1 MLSADQLLDALLERA
16 RGATASETVSV
27 TDALGRVLAAP
38 QTSAITV
45 PPLDNSAMDGYA
57 VRAADVVVAG
67 VRLPVSQRI
76 LAGAVGSP
84 LVPGTAARIFTGAPV
99 PPGADAVVMQEY
111 CAPLRNPDE
120 TASHSTK
127 PASGQVAGYLP
138 QAGEGANAMSKPI
151 NEGESVVI
159 NKLPQPGENI
169 RRAGEDI
176 RAGAE
181 ILAAGTRLGAA
192 EMGLAASVGLA
203 ELPVFKKLKV
213 ACFFTGDELV
223 TPGTPLQ
230 PGQIYNS
237 NRYTLTGLVNGLG
250 CELIDLGIVPDTLEA
265 TEAALAHAASLAD
278 VVITSGGVS
287 VGEADYVKAA
297 VEKLGRVE
305 MWKVAMKPGKPLV
318 YGRVNDADFIG
329 LPGNPVSAFVTFCL
343 FVRPFLLKRMGVAD
357 VLYRAFA
364 VQADFTW
371 HKPGVRREFLRT
383 RLQPNGKLAL
393 FPNQSSGVLTSCAW
407 SDGLVDLAVG
417 QTIQPGDWVRFLPF
431 SELLK

>member
-1 MLSADQLLDALLERA
+1 MLSADQLLENLLQRA
-16 RGATASETVSV
+16 RGVTETEAVAVTA
-27 TDALGRVLAAP
+27 ALGRVLAKP

-57 VRAADVVVAG
+57 VRVADVTAPG
-67 VRLPVSQRI
+67 VRLPVTQRI
-76 LAGAVGSP
+76 LAGAVGEP
-84 LVPGTAARIFTGAPV
+84 LMRGTAARIFTGAPV
-99 PPGADAVVMQEY
+99 PSGADAVLMQEY
-111 CAPLRNPDE
+111 CSAEGDTVVVN
-120 TASHSTK
+120 A
-127 PASGQVAGYLP
+127 LP
-138 QAGEGANAMSKPI
+138 R
-151 NEGESVVI
+151 
-159 NKLPQPGENI
+159 PGDNI

-176 RAGAE
+176 EAGAQ
-181 ILAAGTRLGAA
+181 ILAAGTRVGAA

-203 ELPVFKKLKV
+203 DLPVFRRLKV

-223 TPGTPLQ
+223 TPGAPLS

-237 NRYTLTGLVNGLG
+237 NRYTLTGLVHDLG
-250 CELIDLGIVPDTLEA
+250 CELIDLGIVPDSLEA
-265 TEAALAHAASLAD
+265 TEVALARAAHEAD

-287 VGEADYVKAA
+287 VGEADYVRAA
-297 VEKLGRVE
+297 LETLGRVE
-305 MWKVAMKPGKPLV
+305 MWKVAMKPGKPVV

-364 VQADFTW
+364 VQADFAWT
-371 HKPGVRREFLRT
+371 KAGARREFLRA

-407 SDGLVDLAVG
+407 ANGLVDLDIGATV
-417 QTIQPGDWVRFLPF
+417 QAGDWVRFIPF

>member
-1 MLSADQLLDALLERA
+1 MLSATQLLENLLDRA
-16 RGATASETVSV
+16 RGVTETETVAISA
-27 TDALGRVLAAP
+27 ALGRVLATP
-38 QTSAITV
+38 QTSSITV

-57 VRAADVVVAG
+57 VRLADVAKPG
-67 VRLPVSQRI
+67 VSLPVSQRI
-76 LAGAVGSP
+76 QAGAVGQP
-84 LVPGTAARIFTGAPV
+84 LTAGTAARIFTGAPV
-99 PPGADAVVMQEY
+99 PLGADAVLMQED
-111 CAPLRNPDE
+111 CIA
-120 TASHSTK
+120 
-127 PASGQVAGYLP
+127 
-138 QAGEGANAMSKPI
+138 
-151 NEGESVVI
+151 EGENVVI
-159 NKLPQPGENI
+159 NKLPRPGENI

-176 RAGAE
+176 ETGAQ
-181 ILAAGTRLGAA
+181 ILAAGTRFSAA

-203 ELPVFKKLKV
+203 EVPVFKRLKV

-223 TPGTPLQ
+223 TPGVPLA

-237 NRYTLTGLVNGLG
+237 NRYTLTGLVNDLG

-265 TEAALAHAASLAD
+265 TEAALASAGREAD
-278 VVITSGGVS
+278 VIVTSGGVS
-287 VGEADYVKAA
+287 VGEADYVKTA
-297 VEKLGRVE
+297 VEKLGQVE
-305 MWKVAMKPGKPLV
+305 MWKVAMKPGKPVV
-318 YGRVNDADFIG
+318 YGQVGNADFIV

-371 HKPGVRREFLRT
+371 SKPGARREFLRA

-407 SDGLVDLAVG
+407 ADGLVDLEIGETV
-417 QTIQPGDWVRFLPF
+417 QPGGWVRFIPF

>member
-16 RGATASETVSV
+16 RGVTATSTVPV
-27 TDALGRVLAAP
+27 ANALGRVLAAP

-45 PPLDNSAMDGYA
+45 PPADNSAMDGYA
-57 VRAADVVVAG
+57 VRVADVVVAG

-76 LAGAVGSP
+76 LAGTIGAP
-84 LVPGTAARIFTGAPV
+84 LQPHTAARIFTGAPV
-99 PPGADAVVMQEY
+99 PAGADAVLMQEY
-111 CAPLRNPDE
+111 CGTEGDE
-120 TASHSTK
+120 VIIHA
-127 PASGQVAGYLP
+127 LP
-138 QAGEGANAMSKPI
+138 R
-151 NEGESVVI
+151 
-159 NKLPQPGENI
+159 PGENI

-176 RAGAE
+176 QAGAQV
-181 ILAAGTRLGAA
+181 LAAGTRLGAA

-203 ELPVFKKLKV
+203 ELPVFRKLKV

-223 TPGTPLQ
+223 TPGEPLA

-237 NRYTLTGLVNGLG
+237 NRYTITGLVNGLG

-265 TEAALAHAASLAD
+265 TEAALVRAAGLAD

-318 YGRVNDADFIG
+318 YGRVGEADFIG

-343 FVRPFLLKRMGVAD
+343 FVRPFLLKRMGATD

-371 HKPGVRREFLRT
+371 KKPGARREFLRAQ
-383 RLQPNGKLAL
+383 LQPNGRLAL

-407 SDGLVDLAVG
+407 ADGLIDLEVG
-417 QTIQPGDWVRFLPF
+417 QTIQPGDWVRFIPF
-431 SELLK
+431 SELLA

>member
-16 RGATASETVSV
+16 HGVTETETVAV
-27 TDALGRVLAAP
+27 TYARGRVLAST

-57 VRAADVVVAG
+57 VRVADVAVAG

-76 LAGAVGSP
+76 LAGAVGQP
-84 LVPGTAARIFTGAPV
+84 LQPGTAARIFTGAPL
-99 PPGADAVVMQEY
+99 PPGADAVLMQEY
-111 CAPLRNPDE
+111 CEAI
-120 TASHSTK
+120 
-127 PASGQVAGYLP
+127 
-138 QAGEGANAMSKPI
+138 GED
-151 NEGESVVI
+151 VVI
-159 NKLPQPGENI
+159 NAMPHPGENI

-176 RAGAE
+176 QAGAR
-181 ILAAGTRLGAA
+181 IIAAGTRIGAA

-203 ELPVFKKLKV
+203 ELPVFRKLKV

-237 NRYTLTGLVNGLG
+237 NRYTLSGLVNGLG

-265 TEAALAHAASLAD
+265 TETTLARASQQAD

-305 MWKVAMKPGKPLV
+305 IWKVAMKPGKPLV

-343 FVRPFLLKRMGVAD
+343 FVRPFLLKRMGAND

-364 VQADFTW
+364 VQADFAW
-371 HKPGVRREFLRT
+371 SKAGARREFLRA
-383 RLQPNGKLAL
+383 RLQPDGKLAL
-393 FPNQSSGVLTSCAW
+393 FPNQGSGVLTSCSW
-407 SDGLVDLAVG
+407 SDGLVDLGVG
-417 QTIQPGDWVRFLPF
+417 QTVQPGDWVRFIPL
-431 SELLK
+431 SELLA

>member
-16 RGATASETVSV
+16 VGVTETETVSV
-27 TDALGRVLAAP
+27 TDALERVLAAP

-57 VRAADVVVAG
+57 VRVADVVVAG
-67 VRLPVSQRI
+67 LRLQVSQRI
-76 LAGAVGSP
+76 LAGAVGTP
-84 LVPGTAARIFTGAPV
+84 LQPGTAARIFTGAPV
-99 PPGADAVVMQEY
+99 PPGADAVLMQEY
-111 CAPLRNPDE
+111 CMA
-120 TASHSTK
+120 
-127 PASGQVAGYLP
+127 
-138 QAGEGANAMSKPI
+138 
-151 NEGESVVI
+151 EGESVAV

-176 RAGAE
+176 EAGAQ
-181 ILAAGTRLGAA
+181 ILAAGTRIGAA

-203 ELPVFKKLKV
+203 ELPVFRKLKV

-223 TPGTPLQ
+223 TPGAPLL

-237 NRYTLTGLVNGLG
+237 NRYTLAGLVNGLG

-265 TEAALAHAASLAD
+265 TEAALARAASLAD

-343 FVRPFLLKRMGVAD
+343 FVRPFLLKRMGAAD

-364 VQADFTW
+364 VQADFAWT
-371 HKPGVRREFLRT
+371 KPGARREFLRA
-383 RLQPNGKLAL
+383 RLQANGKLAL
-393 FPNQSSGVLTSCAW
+393 FPKQGSGVLTSCAW
-407 SDGLVDLAVG
+407 ADGLVDLAIE
-417 QTIQPGDWVRFLPF
+417 QTIAPGDWVRFIPF
-431 SELLK
+431 SELLS

>member
-16 RGATASETVSV
+16 RARGVTETEIVSV
-27 TDALGRVLAAP
+27 TDALGRVLAVP

-67 VRLPVSQRI
+67 LRLPVSQRI

-84 LVPGTAARIFTGAPV
+84 LQPGTAARIFTGAPV
-99 PPGADAVVMQEY
+99 PPGADAVLMQEY
-111 CAPLRNPDE
+111 CGTEGDE
-120 TASHSTK
+120 VIIHA
-127 PASGQVAGYLP
+127 LP
-138 QAGEGANAMSKPI
+138 RQ
-151 NEGESVVI
+151 
-159 NKLPQPGENI
+159 GENI

-176 RAGAE
+176 QTGAQ
-181 ILAAGTRLGAA
+181 ILAAGTRIGAA

-223 TPGTPLQ
+223 TPGAPLL

-265 TEAALAHAASLAD
+265 TEAALAQAADLAD

-318 YGRVNDADFIG
+318 YGRVKDSDFVG

-364 VQADFTW
+364 VQADFAWT
-371 HKPGVRREFLRT
+371 KPGARREFLRA

-407 SDGLVDLAVG
+407 ADGLVDLAVQ
-417 QTIQPGDWVRFLPF
+417 QTIRPGDWVRFIPF
-431 SELLK
+431 SELLS

>member
-1 MLSADQLLDALLERA
+1 MLTASQLLDALLERA

-27 TDALGRVLAAP
+27 TDAIGRVLAAP

-57 VRAADVVVAG
+57 VRVADVAVAG

-76 LAGAVGSP
+76 QAGAVGAP
-84 LVPGTAARIFTGAPV
+84 LQAGTAARIFTGAPV
-99 PPGADAVVMQEY
+99 PAGADAVLMQEY
-111 CAPLRNPDE
+111 CGLEGDE
-120 TASHSTK
+120 
-127 PASGQVAGYLP
+127 
-138 QAGEGANAMSKPI
+138 
-151 NEGESVVI
+151 VVI
-159 NKLPQPGENI
+159 HAQPHPGENI

-176 RAGAE
+176 QAGAQ
-181 ILAAGTRLGAA
+181 ILAAGTRIGAA

-203 ELPVFKKLKV
+203 ELPVFRKLKV

-223 TPGTPLQ
+223 TPGAPLL

-237 NRYTLTGLVNGLG
+237 NRYTLTGLVNDLG

-265 TEAALAHAASLAD
+265 TESALLRAASLAD
-278 VVITSGGVS
+278 VIVTSGGVS

-318 YGRVNDADFIG
+318 YGRVKKADFIG

-343 FVRPFLLKRMGVAD
+343 FVRPFLLKRMGAAN

-364 VQADFTW
+364 VQADFSW
-371 HKPGVRREFLRT
+371 RKPGARREFLRAQ
-383 RLQPNGKLAL
+383 LQANGRLAL

-407 SDGLVDLAVG
+407 ADGLVDLEIG
-417 QTIQPGDWVRFLPF
+417 QTIQPGDWVRFIPF
-431 SELLK
+431 SELLS

>member
-16 RGATASETVSV
+16 RGVTASETVPV
-27 TDALGRVLAAP
+27 TDALGRVLAVP

-57 VRAADVVVAG
+57 VRVADVAVAG

-76 LAGAVGSP
+76 LAGSVGAP

-99 PPGADAVVMQEY
+99 PPGADAVLMQEY
-111 CAPLRNPDE
+111 CGTEGDE
-120 TASHSTK
+120 VILHA
-127 PASGQVAGYLP
+127 LP
-138 QAGEGANAMSKPI
+138 R
-151 NEGESVVI
+151 
-159 NKLPQPGENI
+159 PGENI

-176 RAGAE
+176 QAGAQ

-203 ELPVFKKLKV
+203 ELPVYRKLKV

-223 TPGTPLQ
+223 TPGAPLA

-237 NRYTLTGLVNGLG
+237 NRYTLSGLVNGLG

-265 TEAALAHAASLAD
+265 TEAALAQAAREAD

-318 YGRVNDADFIG
+318 YGRVGDADFIG
-329 LPGNPVSAFVTFCL
+329 LPGNPVSAFVTFGL

-364 VQADFTW
+364 VQADFAW
-371 HKPGVRREFLRT
+371 KKPGARREFLRA
-383 RLQPNGKLAL
+383 RLQPNGRLGL

-407 SDGLVDLAVG
+407 ADGLVDLEIG
-417 QTIQPGDWVRFLPF
+417 QTIQPDDWVRFIPF
-431 SELLK
+431 SELLA

>member
-16 RGATASETVSV
+16 RGVTASETVPV

-57 VRAADVVVAG
+57 VRVADVAVAG

-76 LAGAVGSP
+76 LAGVVGTP
-84 LVPGTAARIFTGAPV
+84 LQPGTAARIFTGAPV
-99 PPGADAVVMQEY
+99 PPGADAVAMQEY
-111 CAPLRNPDE
+111 CGSEGDE
-120 TASHSTK
+120 VIIHA
-127 PASGQVAGYLP
+127 LP
-138 QAGEGANAMSKPI
+138 R
-151 NEGESVVI
+151 
-159 NKLPQPGENI
+159 PGENI

-176 RAGAE
+176 EAGAQV
-181 ILAAGTRLGAA
+181 LAAGTRLGAA

-203 ELPVFKKLKV
+203 ELPVFRKLRV

-223 TPGTPLQ
+223 TPGAPLA

-237 NRYTLTGLVNGLG
+237 NRYTLTGLLNGLG

-265 TEAALAHAASLAD
+265 TEAALVQAAGLAD

-318 YGRVNDADFIG
+318 YGHVGEADFIG

-343 FVRPFLLKRMGVAD
+343 FVRPFLLKRMGATD

-371 HKPGVRREFLRT
+371 RKPSARREFLRA

-407 SDGLVDLAVG
+407 SDGLVDLAIG
-417 QTIQPGDWVRFLPF
+417 QTIDSGDWVRFIPF
-431 SELLK
+431 SELLS

>member
-16 RGATASETVSV
+16 RGVTTTETVAV
-27 TDALGRVLAAP
+27 AAALGRVLAAP

-45 PPLDNSAMDGYA
+45 PPADNSAMDGYA
-57 VRAADVVVAG
+57 VRVADVAAAG

-76 LAGAVGSP
+76 LAGAVGEP
-84 LVPGTAARIFTGAPV
+84 LAPGSAARIFTGAPV
-99 PPGADAVVMQEY
+99 PPGADAVLMQEY
-111 CAPLRNPDE
+111 C
-120 TASHSTK
+120 
-127 PASGQVAGYLP
+127 
-138 QAGEGANAMSKPI
+138 NA
-151 NEGESVVI
+151 EDGDVVI
-159 NKLPQPGENI
+159 HALPRPGENI

-176 RAGAE
+176 VAGAQV
-181 ILAAGTRLGAA
+181 LAAGTRIGAA

-203 ELPVFKKLKV
+203 ELPVFRKLRV

-223 TPGTPLQ
+223 TPGRPLA

-237 NRYTLTGLVNGLG
+237 NRYTLTGLLNGLG

-265 TEAALAHAASLAD
+265 TEAALARAAREAD
-278 VVITSGGVS
+278 VVVTSGGVS

-318 YGRVNDADFIG
+318 YGRVENADFIG

-343 FVRPFLLKRMGVAD
+343 FVRPFLLKRMGAQN

-364 VQADFTW
+364 VQADFAW
-371 HKPGVRREFLRT
+371 SKPGARREFLRAQ
-383 RLQPNGKLAL
+383 LQPSGRLAL
-393 FPNQSSGVLTSCAW
+393 FANQSSGVLTSCAW
-407 SDGLVDLAVG
+407 GDGLVDLEVG
-417 QTIQPGDWVRFLPF
+417 QTIQPGDWVRFIPF
-431 SELLK
+431 SELLS

>member
-1 MLSADQLLDALLERA
+1 MLSATQLLENLLDRA
-16 RGATASETVSV
+16 RGATEMETVAI
-27 TDALGRVLAAP
+27 TAAFGRVLAVP
-38 QTSAITV
+38 QISSITV

-57 VRAADVVVAG
+57 VRLADVAHVG
-67 VRLPVSQRI
+67 TRLPVSQRI
-76 LAGAVGSP
+76 QAGSVGQPLAAA
-84 LVPGTAARIFTGAPV
+84 TAARIFTGAPV
-99 PPGADAVVMQEY
+99 PAGADAVLMQED
-111 CAPLRNPDE
+111 C
-120 TASHSTK
+120 TA
-127 PASGQVAGYLP
+127 
-138 QAGEGANAMSKPI
+138 EGDA
-151 NEGESVVI
+151 VLI

-176 RAGAE
+176 QAGAQ
-181 ILAAGTRLGAA
+181 ILAAGTRFTAA

-203 ELPVFKKLKV
+203 ELPVFKRLKV

-223 TPGTPLQ
+223 TPGAPLA

-237 NRYTLTGLVNGLG
+237 NRYTLAGLINDLG

-265 TEAALAHAASLAD
+265 TEAALARAAREAD

-297 VEKLGRVE
+297 VEKLGQVE
-305 MWKVAMKPGKPLV
+305 MWKVAMKPGKPVV
-318 YGRVNDADFIG
+318 YGQVADADFIG

-364 VQADFTW
+364 VQADFAWTR
-371 HKPGVRREFLRT
+371 PGTRREFLRA
-383 RLQPNGKLAL
+383 RLQANGKLAL
-393 FPNQSSGVLTSCAW
+393 FPNQGSGVLTSCAW
-407 SDGLVDLAVG
+407 ADGLADIGVG
-417 QTIQPGDWVRFLPF
+417 ETVQAGDWVRFIPF

>member
-1 MLSADQLLDALLERA
+1 V
-16 RGATASETVSV
+16 TASETVSV
-27 TDALGRVLAAP
+27 ANALGRVLAAP

-57 VRAADVVVAG
+57 VRVADVAVAG
-67 VRLPVSQRI
+67 MRLPVSQRI
-76 LAGAVGSP
+76 LAGTVGAP
-84 LVPGTAARIFTGAPV
+84 LRPGTAARIFTGAPV
-99 PPGADAVVMQEY
+99 PAGADAVLMQET
-111 CAPLRNPDE
+111 CSAEGDE
-120 TASHSTK
+120 
-127 PASGQVAGYLP
+127 
-138 QAGEGANAMSKPI
+138 
-151 NEGESVVI
+151 VVI
-159 NKLPQPGENI
+159 NALPRPGENI

-176 RAGAE
+176 QAGAQV
-181 ILAAGTRLGAA
+181 LAAGTRLGAA

-203 ELPVFKKLKV
+203 ELTVFRKLKV

-223 TPGTPLQ
+223 TPGRPLQ

-237 NRYTLTGLVNGLG
+237 NRTTLTGLVNGLG

-265 TEAALAHAASLAD
+265 TETALEGAASIAD

-297 VEKLGRVE
+297 VEKQGRVE

-318 YGRVNDADFIG
+318 YGRVNDTDFIG

-343 FVRPFLLKRMGVAD
+343 FVRPFLLKRMGAAD

-364 VQADFTW
+364 VQADFAW
-371 HKPGVRREFLRT
+371 KKPGARREFLRAQ
-383 RLQPNGKLAL
+383 LQPSGRLAL

-407 SDGLVDLAVG
+407 ADGLVDLAIG
-417 QTIQPGDWVRFLPF
+417 QTVQPGDWVRFIPF
-431 SELLK
+431 SELLS

>member
-1 MLSADQLLDALLERA
+1 MLSAVQLLDALLERA
-16 RGATASETVSV
+16 RGVTATATVPV
-27 TDALGRVLAAP
+27 ANALGRVLAAP

-45 PPLDNSAMDGYA
+45 PPADNSAMDGYA
-57 VRAADVVVAG
+57 VRVADVVVAG

-76 LAGAVGSP
+76 LAGTVGAP
-84 LVPGTAARIFTGAPV
+84 LQPHTAARIFTGAPV
-99 PPGADAVVMQEY
+99 PAGADAVLMQEY
-111 CAPLRNPDE
+111 CGTEGDE
-120 TASHSTK
+120 VIIHA
-127 PASGQVAGYLP
+127 LP
-138 QAGEGANAMSKPI
+138 R
-151 NEGESVVI
+151 
-159 NKLPQPGENI
+159 PGENV

-176 RAGAE
+176 QAGAQV
-181 ILAAGTRLGAA
+181 LAAGTRLGAA

-203 ELPVFKKLKV
+203 GLPVFRRLKV

-223 TPGTPLQ
+223 TPGEPLA

-237 NRYTLTGLVNGLG
+237 NRYTITGLVNGLG

-265 TEAALAHAASLAD
+265 TEKALARAAGLAD

-318 YGRVNDADFIG
+318 YGRVGQADFIG

-343 FVRPFLLKRMGVAD
+343 FVRPFLLKRMGATD

-364 VQADFTW
+364 VQADFVW
-371 HKPGVRREFLRT
+371 KKPGARREFLRAQ
-383 RLQPNGKLAL
+383 LQPGGRLAL

-407 SDGLVDLAVG
+407 ADGLIDLEIG
-417 QTIQPGDWVRFLPF
+417 QTIQPGDWVRFIPF
-431 SELLK
+431 SELLA

>member
-16 RGATASETVSV
+16 QGVTATETVSV
-27 TDALGRVLAAP
+27 ANALGRVLAAP

-57 VRAADVVVAG
+57 VRVADVPVAG
-67 VRLPVSQRI
+67 IRLPVSQRI
-76 LAGAVGSP
+76 LAGSVGQP
-84 LVPGTAARIFTGAPV
+84 LQPGTAARIFTGAPV
-99 PPGADAVVMQEY
+99 PQGADAVLMQEY
-111 CAPLRNPDE
+111 CATEDG
-120 TASHSTK
+120 H
-127 PASGQVAGYLP
+127 
-138 QAGEGANAMSKPI
+138 
-151 NEGESVVI
+151 VVI
-159 NKLPQPGENI
+159 HALPRPGENI

-176 RAGAE
+176 QAGAQV
-181 ILAAGTRLGAA
+181 LAAGTRLGAA

-203 ELPVFKKLKV
+203 DLPVFCKLKV

-223 TPGTPLQ
+223 TPGVPLQ
-230 PGQIYNS
+230 AGQIYNS
-237 NRYTLTGLVNGLG
+237 NRYTLTGLLNGLG

-265 TEAALAHAASLAD
+265 TEAALAQAATLAD

-364 VQADFTW
+364 VQADFAWT
-371 HKPGVRREFLRT
+371 KPGARREFLRA
-383 RLQPNGKLAL
+383 RLQANGKLGL

-407 SDGLVDLAVG
+407 ADGLVDLAVQ
-417 QTIQPGDWVRFLPF
+417 QTIQPGDWVRFIPF
-431 SELLK
+431 SELLS

>member
-16 RGATASETVSV
+16 RSVTASKTVPV
-27 TDALGRVLAAP
+27 ADALGRVLAAP

-57 VRAADVVVAG
+57 VRVADVFIAG

-76 LAGAVGSP
+76 LAGTVGTP
-84 LVPGTAARIFTGAPV
+84 LQPGTAARIFTGAPV
-99 PPGADAVVMQEY
+99 PPGADAVLMQEY
-111 CAPLRNPDE
+111 CGTEGDE
-120 TASHSTK
+120 VIIHA
-127 PASGQVAGYLP
+127 LP
-138 QAGEGANAMSKPI
+138 RQ
-151 NEGESVVI
+151 
-159 NKLPQPGENI
+159 GENI

-176 RAGAE
+176 QTGAQ
-181 ILAAGTRLGAA
+181 ILAAGTRIGAA

-213 ACFFTGDELV
+213 GCFFTGDELV
-223 TPGTPLQ
+223 TPGAPLL

-237 NRYTLTGLVNGLG
+237 NRYTLTGLVKGLG

-265 TEAALAHAASLAD
+265 TEAALAQAADLAD

-318 YGRVNDADFIG
+318 YGRVKDTDFIG

-343 FVRPFLLKRMGVAD
+343 FVRPFLLKRMGAAD

-364 VQADFTW
+364 VQADFAWT
-371 HKPGVRREFLRT
+371 KPGARREFLRA
-383 RLQPNGKLAL
+383 RLQPDGKLGL

-407 SDGLVDLAVG
+407 SDGLVDLAVQ
-417 QTIQPGDWVRFLPF
+417 QTIQPGDWVRFIPF
-431 SELLK
+431 SELLS

>member
-16 RGATASETVSV
+16 RGVTDTETVSL

-45 PPLDNSAMDGYA
+45 PPADNSAMDGYA
-57 VRAADVVVAG
+57 VRTADVAVASI
-67 VRLPVSQRI
+67 RLTVSQRI
-76 LAGAVGSP
+76 LAGAVGTP
-84 LVPGTAARIFTGAPV
+84 LQPGTAARIFTGAPV
-99 PPGADAVVMQEY
+99 PPGADAVLMQEY
-111 CAPLRNPDE
+111 CNAEGDE
-120 TASHSTK
+120 
-127 PASGQVAGYLP
+127 
-138 QAGEGANAMSKPI
+138 
-151 NEGESVVI
+151 VVI
-159 NKLPQPGENI
+159 DALPRPGENI

-176 RAGAE
+176 QAGAQ
-181 ILAAGTRLGAA
+181 ILAAGVRLGAA
-192 EMGLAASVGLA
+192 EMGLLASVGLSG
-203 ELPVFKKLKV
+203 LPVTRKLKV

-223 TPGTPLQ
+223 TPGMPLQ

-237 NRYTLTGLVNGLG
+237 NRYTLTGLVKDLG

-265 TEAALAHAASLAD
+265 TETALAGAASIAD

-318 YGRVNDADFIG
+318 YGRVGDADFIG

-343 FVRPFLLKRMGVAD
+343 FVRPFLLKRMGVTD

-364 VQADFTW
+364 VQADFAW
-371 HKPGVRREFLRT
+371 IKPGARREFLRA
-383 RLQPNGKLAL
+383 RLQSNGKLAL

-417 QTIQPGDWVRFLPF
+417 QTIRPNDWVRFIPF
-431 SELLK
+431 SELLS

>member
-16 RGATASETVSV
+16 HGVTETETVSV

-76 LAGAVGSP
+76 LAGTVGSP
-84 LVPGTAARIFTGAPV
+84 LQPGTAARIFTGAPV
-99 PPGADAVVMQEY
+99 PPGANAVLMQEY
-111 CAPLRNPDE
+111 CMA
-120 TASHSTK
+120 
-127 PASGQVAGYLP
+127 
-138 QAGEGANAMSKPI
+138 
-151 NEGESVVI
+151 EGESVVI
-159 NKLPQPGENI
+159 NTLPQPGENI

-176 RAGAE
+176 ESGAQV
-181 ILAAGTRLGAA
+181 LAAGTRLGAA
-192 EMGLAASVGLA
+192 AMGLAASVGLA
-203 ELPVFKKLKV
+203 ELPVFRKLKV

-223 TPGTPLQ
+223 TPGAPLL

-237 NRYTLTGLVNGLG
+237 NRYTLTGLLNGLG

-265 TEAALAHAASLAD
+265 TEAALARAARLAD

-343 FVRPFLLKRMGVAD
+343 FVRPLLLKRMGVAD

-364 VQADFTW
+364 VQADFAWT
-371 HKPGVRREFLRT
+371 KPGARREFLRAQ
-383 RLQPNGKLAL
+383 LQANGKLAL
-393 FPNQSSGVLTSCAW
+393 FPNQGSGVLTSCAW
-407 SDGLVDLAVG
+407 ADGLVDLAIG
-417 QTIQPGDWVRFLPF
+417 QTITPGDWVRFIPF
-431 SELLK
+431 SELLS

>member
-1 MLSADQLLDALLERA
+1 MLSADQLLDALVERA
-16 RGATASETVSV
+16 RGVTASEAVSV
-27 TDALGRVLAAP
+27 TNALGRVLAAP
-38 QTSAITV
+38 QISAITV

-57 VRAADVVVAG
+57 VRVADVALAG

-76 LAGAVGSP
+76 LAGTVGTP
-84 LVPGTAARIFTGAPV
+84 LQAGTAARIFTGAPV
-99 PPGADAVVMQEY
+99 PPGADAVLMQEY
-111 CAPLRNPDE
+111 CSAEGDE
-120 TASHSTK
+120 
-127 PASGQVAGYLP
+127 
-138 QAGEGANAMSKPI
+138 
-151 NEGESVVI
+151 VVI
-159 NKLPQPGENI
+159 HTLPRPGENI

-176 RAGAE
+176 QAGAQV
-181 ILAAGTRLGAA
+181 LAAGTRIGAA
-192 EMGLAASVGLA
+192 EMGLAASVGMA

-223 TPGTPLQ
+223 TPGRPLQ

-237 NRYTLTGLVNGLG
+237 NRTTLTGLVNGLG
-250 CELIDLGIVPDTLEA
+250 CDLIDLGIVPDTLEA
-265 TEAALAHAASLAD
+265 TETALEGAASIAD

-318 YGRVNDADFIG
+318 YGRVKDADFIG

-343 FVRPFLLKRMGVAD
+343 FVRPFLLKRMGAAD

-364 VQADFTW
+364 VQADFAW
-371 HKPGVRREFLRT
+371 KKPGARREFLRAQ
-383 RLQPNGKLAL
+383 LQPSGRLAL

-407 SDGLVDLAVG
+407 ADGLVDLAIG
-417 QTIQPGDWVRFLPF
+417 QTVQPGDWVRFIPF
-431 SELLK
+431 SELLS

>member
-16 RGATASETVSV
+16 RSVTASKTIPVA
-27 TDALGRVLAAP
+27 DALGRVLAAP

-45 PPLDNSAMDGYA
+45 PPADNSAMDGYA
-57 VRAADVVVAG
+57 VRVADVVVAG

-76 LAGAVGSP
+76 PAGAVGTP
-84 LVPGTAARIFTGAPV
+84 LQPGTAARIFTGAPV
-99 PPGADAVVMQEY
+99 PPGADAVLMQEY
-111 CAPLRNPDE
+111 CGTEGDE
-120 TASHSTK
+120 VIIHA
-127 PASGQVAGYLP
+127 LP
-138 QAGEGANAMSKPI
+138 RQ
-151 NEGESVVI
+151 
-159 NKLPQPGENI
+159 GENI

-176 RAGAE
+176 QTGAQ
-181 ILAAGTRLGAA
+181 ILAAGTRIGAA

-223 TPGTPLQ
+223 TPGAPLL

-265 TEAALAHAASLAD
+265 TEAALAQAADLAD

-318 YGRVNDADFIG
+318 YGRVKDSDFVG

-364 VQADFTW
+364 VQADFAWT
-371 HKPGVRREFLRT
+371 KPGARREFLRA

-393 FPNQSSGVLTSCAW
+393 FPNQSSGVLTSAVW
-407 SDGLVDLAVG
+407 ADGLVDNPPG
-417 QTIQPGDWVRFLPF
+417 QAIAHGERVAYRPMASLIGA
-431 SELLK
+431 